1 VPPGIAH
8 LPGPGEYYASPAF
21 EGLLARTPRSELAGR
36 YPGRL
41 IGTIGAAALPA
52 PNSLVIVIG
61 HTPAQLA
68 GAPGAAKATSIA
80 TVSPSSCSGE
90 NQCVGVGINASG
102 VDLILSVVAVALL
115 FPVLIF
121 IGTATRLAAAAREQR
136 FAAMRLSG
144 ATPRQVSVIAAVEST
159 ASAVAGT
166 ALGFGLFF
174 LLRDPLAAI
183 PFTGAPFFPGDLSL
197 SLLDVLLVILGI
209 PAGAAIAARLALRR
223 VSISPLGVT
232 RRVTPGPPRAWRVIP
247 LLLGI
252 ADLFYYY
259 PDHRPPTN
267 AGQVRAFV
275 PGFVLIVAGLIT
287 AGPWLTMAGAKIMAR
302 YSSRPSRLIAARR
315 LADNPKASFRAVSG
329 LVLALFVTTVAVA
342 VITTVQAHEPGAISG
357 PATGGTLVDYFSR
370 QESPASL
377 TRLESPNAV
386 VTSLQDISGVTG
398 AALIRSAP
406 AGLTINAAQMRNG
419 WQVGMG
425 PKPGHHFPAGAL
437 AQLRNPANLVSC
449 AQLARVPALGSCPA
463 GAQVAA
469 VPVGAM
475 IPGRMQGVTWPAV
488 TISAQRLSTFAVQ
501 SVAVATNG
509 SAGAVEQAR
518 TTLETAYPY
527 LGQAATLAEYNA
539 LDRGTITE
547 YEQLANVVILV
558 SLCIAGCT
566 LAASVAAGLT
576 DRKRPF
582 SLLRLTGAPLAL
594 LRRVISLESAVPL
607 LAAAAL
613 SIGAGFLA
621 ATLFLRTQLSDTLT
635 LPGVAYYVITGSGI
649 VVSLGIIGATFPL
662 LRRMTGAEAA
672 RND

>member
-1 VPPGIAH
+1 
-8 LPGPGEYYASPAF
+8 
-21 EGLLARTPRSELAGR
+21 
-36 YPGRL
+36 
-41 IGTIGAAALPA
+41 
-52 PNSLVIVIG
+52 
-61 HTPAQLA
+61 
-68 GAPGAAKATSIA
+68 
-80 TVSPSSCSGE
+80 
-90 NQCVGVGINASG
+90 
-102 VDLILSVVAVALL
+102 
-115 FPVLIF
+115 
-121 IGTATRLAAAAREQR
+121 
-136 FAAMRLSG
+136 MRLSG

-159 ASAVAGT
+159 ASAVAGMV
-166 ALGFGLFF
+166 LGFGLFF
-174 LLRDPLAAI
+174 LLRDPIAAI

-197 SLLDVLLVILGI
+197 SLPDVLLVVLGI

-232 RRVTPGPPRAWRVIP
+232 RRVTPGPPRAWRLIP

-252 ADLFYYY
+252 GDLLYYY
-259 PDHRPPTN
+259 PHHRPPTN
-267 AGQVRAFV
+267 AGQVRAYV
-275 PGFVLIVAGLIT
+275 PGFALIMAGLIV
-287 AGPWLTMAGAKIMAR
+287 AGPWLTMAGARVMAR

-342 VITTVQAHEPGAISG
+342 VITSVEANEPGAISG
-357 PATGGTLVDYFSR
+357 PATGSTLVDQFNR
-370 QESPASL
+370 QQSPASL
-377 TRLESPNAV
+377 AGDVAPAAV
-386 VTSLQDISGVTG
+386 VTSLQDIRGVTG

-406 AGLTINAAQMRNG
+406 AGFTINAAEMRNG

-425 PKPGHHFPAGAL
+425 PRPGHRFPVRAL
-437 AQLRNPANLVSC
+437 AQLRTPANLVSC
-449 AQLARVPALGSCPA
+449 AQLARVPALGSCPP

-469 VPVGAM
+469 VPVGGI
-475 IPGRMQGVTWPAV
+475 IPGTMQGVTWPAV

-501 SVAVATNG
+501 SVAVATDG

-527 LGQAATLAEYNA
+527 LGEAATLAETSA
-539 LDRGTITE
+539 LGRGTVTE

-582 SLLRLTGAPLAL
+582 SLLRLTGAPLGL
-594 LRRVISLESAVPL
+594 LRRVVGLESAVPL
-607 LAAAAL
+607 LGAAAL

-621 ATLFLRTQLSDTLT
+621 ATLFLRSQLSDTLAP
-635 LPGVAYYVITGSGI
+635 PGVAYYVITGAGI
-649 VVSLGIIGATFPL
+649 LVSLGIVGATFPL

-672 RND
+672 RNE